1 MYVGDRKRNSYI
13 EIRREEEEE
22 EEEEKKKKKKIIRI
36 FTKQPEVNF
45 RISWCASDEFQRLVN
60 NIT

>member
-22 EEEEKKKKKKIIRI
+22 EKKKKKKKNIIRI

-60 NIT
+60 NKT